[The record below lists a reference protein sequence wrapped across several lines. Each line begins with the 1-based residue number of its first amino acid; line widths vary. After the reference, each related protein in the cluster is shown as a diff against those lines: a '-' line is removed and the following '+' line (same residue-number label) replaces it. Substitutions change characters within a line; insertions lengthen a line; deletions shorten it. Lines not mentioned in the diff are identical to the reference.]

1 MKAIGH
7 LLAPIRPLASRSAFV
22 RDLYLEV
29 VYRMIKCDC
38 MLLRSQDHNRVGKDV
53 AEHDFRDF
61 QKARL
66 ERLDHLA
73 RTSSYHVTHPAPDE
87 VLLDDSTGRETPEM
101 PSAPSP
107 RLDAL
112 DIRNNSAVQVPP
124 TGLHSDPNLST
135 GVNVEISAAL

>member
-1 MKAIGH
+1 
-7 LLAPIRPLASRSAFV
+7 
-22 RDLYLEV
+22 
-29 VYRMIKCDC
+29 

-53 AEHDFRDF
+53 AEYDFRDF

-87 VLLDDSTGRETPEM
+87 VLLDDSIGRETPEM